1 MTVITTLGLP
11 PLAART
17 DNRSLFSTAGRR
29 KLSVASSSSRAY
41 LARLAAAQ
49 ERAVATLR
57 REIPEATVSR
67 RYRILLNGLAV
78 KLPASKL
85 QRLMRMGF
93 VQDVYPSASYTLAL
107 NRGPAVIGGPALR
120 RPRASAARSQS
131 GVVDDGIDPRH
142 PFLDP
147 GGLSFPPASPR
158 ALPASPPRR

>member
-120 RPRASAARSQS
+120 RPRASAARESKWAS
-131 GVVDDGIDPRH
+131 TTGST
-142 PFLDP
+142 P
-147 GGLSFPPASPR
+147 GTRFSIPVA
-158 ALPASPPRR
+158 